1 MGYGLGVTTVMDDPD
16 EIAAALRGTVLDGLP
31 IEEGLGDTWVVTGI
45 DKSQLLP
52 AWRTARAATT
62 ETGRWPVLTMVDEWW
77 LDAESEQIE
86 ALEHAARTVDPWTV
100 YRWWGT
106 DSLIKP
112 EELHL
117 WLPDFLGQDAAEQAR
132 RDLSLPT
139 TLVAVERWTWERLLA
154 DPAALEQAWPRTAPY
169 VGTQYWFTPPEGADV
184 VLLPT
189 SIQWLAPAWL
199 NYFGATEKAARTD
212 LGDNPGRK
220 GLAAAIRQWEQQWGA
235 ELVASW
241 GTMLQF
247 VVGRRPALGEQAWQ
261 LALQHLAVGGSLQTP
276 SWELALALTRSDA
289 WFLHDRP

>member
-1 MGYGLGVTTVMDDPD
+1 MDDPD
-16 EIAAALRGTVLDGLP
+16 EIAAVFRGTVLDGLP
-31 IEEGLGDTWVVTGI
+31 IEEGLGETWVVTGV

-52 AWRTARAATT
+52 AWQAARAATA
-62 ETGRWPVLTMVDEWW
+62 ETGRWPVLTMVDEQW

-100 YRWWGT
+100 YQWWGA
-106 DSLIKP
+106 DAYSPIEP
-112 EELHL
+112 EKLHL
-117 WLPDFLGQDAAEQAR
+117 WLPDFLGQDATEQAR
-132 RDLSLPT
+132 RDLSPPT
-139 TLVAVERWTWERLLA
+139 TLVAVQRWTWERLLA
-154 DPAALEQAWPRTAPY
+154 DPAALEQAWPKIAPY
-169 VGTQYWFTPPEGADV
+169 VGTRYWFTPSEGVDV

-189 SIQWLAPAWL
+189 LVQWLAPAWF
-199 NYFGATEKAARTD
+199 NYFGATEKAARIE
-212 LGDNPGRK
+212 LGDDPGRK

-247 VVGRRPALGEQAWQ
+247 VVSRRPALGEQAWQ

-276 SWELALALTRSDA
+276 AWELALALTRSDA

>member
-1 MGYGLGVTTVMDDPD
+1 MDDPD
-16 EIAAALRGTVLDGLP
+16 EIAEVFRGTVLDGLP

-45 DKSQLLP
+45 EGSQLLP
-52 AWRTARAATT
+52 AWQAARTATA
-62 ETGRWPVLTMVDEWW
+62 ETGRWPVLTMADEQW
-77 LDAESEQIE
+77 LDADGEQIE

-100 YRWWGT
+100 YHWWGS
-106 DSLIKP
+106 DSLITP
-112 EELHL
+112 EEVHL

-132 RDLSLPT
+132 RDLSSPQS
-139 TLVAVERWTWERLLA
+139 LVAIERWTWERVVA
-154 DPAALEQAWPRTAPY
+154 DPATLEQAWRRATRH
-169 VGTQYWFTPPEGADV
+169 VGTGHWFTPLDGAQV

-189 SIQWLAPAWL
+189 STQWLAPAWL
-199 NYFGATEKAARTD
+199 NYLGATEKAAHIE
-212 LGDNPGRK
+212 LGDDPGRK

-276 SWELALALTRSDA
+276 PWELALALTRSDA
-289 WFLHDRP
+289 WFLHHRP